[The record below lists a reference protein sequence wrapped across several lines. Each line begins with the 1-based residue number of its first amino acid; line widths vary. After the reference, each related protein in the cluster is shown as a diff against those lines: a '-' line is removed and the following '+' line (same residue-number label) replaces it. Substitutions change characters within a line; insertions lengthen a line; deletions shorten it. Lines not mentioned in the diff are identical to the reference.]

1 MLALSCA
8 WLRVAPVP
16 PISSGPLPSA
26 ARGNPRK
33 VSAPE
38 ERQAFVSPEELSG
51 LMVHQTGFA
60 ASMDPACR
68 PAAGSLSLNS
78 APKTAPR
85 QMAAVRRVAGA
96 SALSLFR
103 RDGKLQRIEA
113 LIHILQKP
121 GWRLAV
127 LPLPCPCLARII
139 RVLVVD

>member
-1 MLALSCA
+1 MWKPSM
-8 WLRVAPVP
+8 RG
-16 PISSGPLPSA
+16 SGTFT
-26 ARGNPRK
+26 ARGNPQR

-60 ASMDPACR
+60 ASMEPACR
-68 PAAGSLSLNS
+68 PAAGSLSPDS

-85 QMAAVRRVAGA
+85 QMAAVRRAAGA

-103 RDGKLQRIEA
+103 RDGKLQRIKA
-113 LIHILQKP
+113 SIHVLQKP

-127 LPLPCPCLARII
+127 LP
-139 RVLVVD
+139 